1 MPQISVTINDRVY
14 RMACEDGQEEHL
26 MGLARDVDRRVTSL
40 RGKFGEIGDARL
52 VVMAA
57 ITIADELADTGQ
69 RIARLEQD
77 IATLL
82 QANDAA
88 ASRVKDTEATMAAAV
103 SAAADRIEKLTR
115 ELNHTIGETVAI
127 G

>member
-82 QANDAA
+82 QANDDAA
-88 ASRVKDTEATMAAAV
+88 NRGKDTEATMAAAV
-103 SAAADRIEKLTR
+103 SAAAERIEKLTR

>member
-14 RMACEDGQEEHL
+14 RMACEDGQEDHL
-26 MGLARDVDRRVTSL
+26 MGLARDVDRRVIGL

-57 ITIADELADTGQ
+57 ITIADELADSGQ
-69 RIARLEQD
+69 RIARFEQD
-77 IATLL
+77 IAALL

-88 ASRVKDTEATMAAAV
+88 AKRAQDAEAAMASAV
-103 SAAADRIEKLTR
+103 SAAAERIEKLTR

>member
-1 MPQISVTINDRVY
+1 MIWS
-14 RMACEDGQEEHL
+14 
-26 MGLARDVDRRVTSL
+26 DVDRRVTSL

-82 QANDAA
+82 QANDASA
-88 ASRVKDTEATMAAAV
+88 NRVKDTEAAMAAAI
-103 SAAADRIEKLTR
+103 STAADRIEKLTR

>member
-14 RMACEDGQEEHL
+14 RMACEDGQEDHL
-26 MGLARDVDRRVTSL
+26 MGLARDVDRRVTGL

-57 ITIADELADTGQ
+57 ITIADELADSGQ
-69 RIARLEQD
+69 RIARFEQD
-77 IATLL
+77 IAALL

-88 ASRVKDTEATMAAAV
+88 AKRAQDAEAAMASAV
-103 SAAADRIEKLTR
+103 SAAAERIEKLTR

>member
-82 QANDAA
+82 QANDASA
-88 ASRVKDTEATMAAAV
+88 NRVKDTEAAMAAAI
-103 SAAADRIEKLTR
+103 STAADRIEKLTR

>member
-77 IATLL
+77 IAALL

-88 ASRVKDTEATMAAAV
+88 AKRTQDAETAMAAAIG
-103 SAAADRIEKLTR
+103 AAAERIEKLTR
-115 ELNHTIGETVAI
+115 ELNHTIGETIAI

>member
-14 RMACEDGQEEHL
+14 RMACEDGQEDHL

-77 IATLL
+77 IAALL

-88 ASRVKDTEATMAAAV
+88 AKRTQDAETAMAAAIG
-103 SAAADRIEKLTR
+103 AAAERIEKLTR
-115 ELNHTIGETVAI
+115 ELNHTIGETIAI